1 MQRVEPNGLFA
12 LDLTDDERR
21 LLERGTWEW
30 GGPAYGTEALAVAMG
45 FTDYDDFVHALPRLR
60 VALEQ
65 GEPMSALDWIR
76 LVLATEIAFVSDF
89 IGSGTDWSVTSGRSD
104 QESIAV
110 LRGLQRKI
118 RRSGALND
126 AINSWLVP
134 RRA

>member
-1 MQRVEPNGLFA
+1 MQRVEPNGLFT
-12 LDLTDDERR
+12 LDLNDDERH
-21 LLERGTWEW
+21 LLRRGTWEW
-30 GGPAYGTEALAVAMG
+30 GGPAYATETLAIAMG
-45 FTDYDDFVHALPRLR
+45 FTDFDDFMQALPRLR
-60 VALEQ
+60 AALDL
-65 GEPMSALDWIR
+65 GEPMSAIDWVR

-89 IGSGTDWSVTSGRSD
+89 IGSGTDWSTTTGRSD

-118 RRSGALND
+118 RGSGALND